1 MKSTEGWERGL
12 LGWKLF
18 DKFPLGLH
26 QHRLTTL
33 LRFDERDDDVGG
45 HIDAPVQRID
55 RKVPPSTR
63 TAAPLDAAPNGLA
76 SNATMA
82 AISSASIMRAIR
94 ELGR

>member
-1 MKSTEGWERGL
+1 MKATEGWERGL

-33 LRFDERDDDVGG
+33 LRFDERDDDVGR
-45 HIDAPVQRID
+45 HIETPVQRID